1 VGFID
6 RLLGRRCSQAE
17 VEAVLYQ
24 PRRRDP
30 KTDPRPWD
38 GRTSIKV
45 AGESYRQDALVRVT
59 GRRGTEAVK
68 MDNVDLELICE
79 PDNPHDPR
87 AVMVLAQGLHVG
99 YLSKGNARRY
109 CRRIEREGG
118 RVNIKGFIGCTEGG
132 PIGVRVHILDDH
144 PIAKPLS

>member
-1 VGFID
+1 MD
-6 RLLGRRCSQAE
+6 RLFGRYGSQAE

-38 GRTSIKV
+38 GQTSVKV
-45 AGESYRQDALVRVT
+45 AGEFYRQDELVRIA
-59 GRRGTEAVK
+59 GRRGSESIKLEDVAMELVCEPENAHDPLAVK
-68 MDNVDLELICE
+68 
-79 PDNPHDPR
+79 
-87 AVMVLAQGLHVG
+87 VLVQGLHVG

-118 RVNIKGFIGCTEGG
+118 RVDVTGFVGCSDGG
-132 PIGVRVHILDDH
+132 PIGVRVHIQDDH
-144 PIAKPLS
+144 PIARTLS